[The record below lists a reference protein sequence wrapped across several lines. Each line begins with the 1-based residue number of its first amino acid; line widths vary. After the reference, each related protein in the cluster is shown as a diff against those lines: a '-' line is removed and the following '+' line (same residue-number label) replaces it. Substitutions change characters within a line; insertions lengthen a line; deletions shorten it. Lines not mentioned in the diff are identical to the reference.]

1 MPNPNDVNGAGS
13 STATDDRGVPLQN
26 LQAEMSRKLAE
37 MEAKNAERWEAIN
50 AKLDAFSAEPD
61 PVIEPQTVDE
71 REELRKISASPR
83 RYVENMIQPLKE
95 ENEKLKKEVEQ
106 TKFLTVKTM
115 WEKQE
120 TEIARREGKKDW
132 QELPAEIQNG
142 VIGIV
147 KEKGWVN
154 SPSSA
159 LDAYEIYQARQAR
172 KNADDPDRISRINA
186 GTTEGSGRVSGKTPV
201 RTLTRSA
208 IEELASTHPKDENYK
223 KNMATLADIQSGKIK
238 VE

>member
-13 STATDDRGVPLQN
+13 STATDDRGIPLQN

-50 AKLDAFSAEPD
+50 AKLESFSVEPE
-61 PVIEPQTVDE
+61 PVIEPTADE
-71 REELRKISASPR
+71 REELRKISAAPR
-83 RYVENMIQPLKE
+83 RYVEEANRPLKE
-95 ENEKLKKEVEQ
+95 KIEKLEKDLEH
-106 TKFLTVKTM
+106 TRTLTVKTM

-120 TEIARREGKKDW
+120 SEIARREGKKDW
-132 QELPAEIQNG
+132 QELPAEVQNG

-154 SPSSA
+154 NPSSA

-208 IEELASTHPKDENYK
+208 IETLASTHPKDENYK